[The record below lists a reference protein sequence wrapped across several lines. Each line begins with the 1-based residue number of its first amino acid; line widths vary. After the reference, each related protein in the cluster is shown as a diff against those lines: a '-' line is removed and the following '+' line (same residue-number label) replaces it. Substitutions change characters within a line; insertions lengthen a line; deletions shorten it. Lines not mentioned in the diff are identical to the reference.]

1 MCSRSRE
8 SLETAGF
15 SDLFLRGCIRGKKL
29 SIRVGLFFDLE
40 GSMILE
46 KQLLKFIQAEAEKLS
61 DRHHAYHNSV
71 DLEYERRSRR
81 LLDPG
86 EKLVTLPP
94 QWSVDKKFNPFYVNK
109 NRKKIAHSISRKIL
123 LGTYIPNPP
132 THMNVRKPSGGY
144 RTVSIYQI
152 PDAAVSALFY
162 HQLLKKN
169 KHRLSSF
176 AYAYRDDRNA
186 HFAIQDISLELGQVP
201 RIFVAEF
208 DFSKFFDNIRHDYL
222 FQQFDQNGFSIS
234 ESERKVIR
242 AFLGASGK
250 GIPQGT
256 SISLFLANL
265 VCWQLDKKLELAGLR
280 FARYADDTIIWAND
294 YQKIN
299 VAYEIVYKF
308 SAETGV
314 AINLEKSEGI
324 SLLCP
329 KDHKSEFAQC
339 KDSVDFLGY
348 KLSKEKISI
357 KDKSVA
363 HIKKE
368 ISYILYKHLIQPLK
382 PSTLRSVS
390 IPANNKDADL
400 LRAISEI
407 RRFLYGDLTDE
418 MISNYINGAS
428 NRIFFKGTMSFY
440 PLLNDESQLRQ
451 LDTWLVLA
459 VFKSIKLR
467 KSLLS
472 KHGYNRSHSSPF
484 NIRKKDIAST
494 LRKQKVDGKKRLQ
507 LPSFFF
513 IYQALKKGLS
523 DMGVEGVMNPKSN
536 MYNY

>member
-1 MCSRSRE
+1 
-8 SLETAGF
+8 
-15 SDLFLRGCIRGKKL
+15 
-29 SIRVGLFFDLE
+29 
-40 GSMILE
+40 MILE
-46 KQLLKFIQAEAEKLS
+46 KQLLKFIQAEAKKLS
-61 DRHHAYHNSV
+61 ERHHAYHNSV
-71 DLEYERRSRR
+71 NLEFERKSKR

-86 EKLVTLPP
+86 KKVVTLPP
-94 QWSVDKKFNPFYVNK
+94 HWSEDKKFNPFHVNK
-109 NRKKIAHSISRKIL
+109 NRKKIAHSIAKKIL
-123 LGTYIPNPP
+123 LGTYSPNSPAS
-132 THMNVRKPSGGY
+132 MNVRKPSGGY

-152 PDAAVSALFY
+152 PDAAVSSLFY
-162 HQLLKKN
+162 HQLLRKN

-186 HFAIQDISLELGQVP
+186 HFAIQDISLELGQAP

-222 FQQFDQNGFSIS
+222 FAQFDQNGFSIS
-234 ESERKVIR
+234 ESERKVIQ
-242 AFLGASGK
+242 AFLGPSGK

-265 VCWQLDKKLELAGLR
+265 VCWNLDKKLELAGLR

-299 VAYEIVYKF
+299 IAYDIIYRF

-348 KLSKEKISI
+348 TLSKEKISI
-357 KDKSVA
+357 KEKSVLK
-363 HIKKE
+363 IKKE

-382 PSTLRSVS
+382 SPALRSLS
-390 IPANNKDADL
+390 IPANDKDVDL
-400 LRAISEI
+400 LRAVSEI

-440 PLLNDESQLRQ
+440 PLLNDEMQLRQ

-459 VFKSIKLR
+459 IFKSIKLR
-467 KSLLS
+467 KKLLAT
-472 KHGYNRSHSSPF
+472 HGHNRAHSSPF

-494 LRKQKVDGKKRLQ
+494 LRRQKDGGKRKLQ
-507 LPSFFF
+507 IPSFFF
-513 IYQALKKGLS
+513 IYQALRKGLS

>member
-1 MCSRSRE
+1 
-8 SLETAGF
+8 
-15 SDLFLRGCIRGKKL
+15 
-29 SIRVGLFFDLE
+29 
-40 GSMILE
+40 MILE
-46 KQLLKFIQAEAEKLS
+46 KQLLKFIEAEAVKLS
-61 DRHHAYHNSV
+61 NRHHAYHNAV
-71 DLEYERRSRR
+71 NLEYERRCKR
-81 LLDPG
+81 LSDPG
-86 EKLVTLPP
+86 IKIVSEPP
-94 QWSVDKKFNPFYVNK
+94 QWKVDQKFNPFHVNK
-109 NRKKIAHSISRKIL
+109 NRKKIAHSIAAKIL
-123 LGTYIPNPP
+123 AGTYIPNPP
-132 THMNVRKPSGGY
+132 TPMEVRKPSGGF

-152 PDAAVSALFY
+152 PDAAVSSLFY

-186 HFAIQDISLELGQVP
+186 HFAIQDISLELSQAP

-234 ESERKVIR
+234 DSERRVIQ
-242 AFLGASGK
+242 AFLGTSGK

-299 VAYEIVYKF
+299 TAYEIVYKF

-329 KDHKSEFAQC
+329 KDHKSEFTQC

-357 KDKSVA
+357 KEKSVTK
-363 HIKKE
+363 IKKD
-368 ISYILYKHLIQPLK
+368 ISFILYKHLIQPLK
-382 PSTLRSVS
+382 PSILRSLT
-390 IPANNKDADL
+390 IPANNKDIDL

-440 PLLNDESQLRQ
+440 PLLNDELQLRQ

-459 VFKSIKLR
+459 VFKSIKIR
-467 KSLLS
+467 KRLLA
-472 KHGYNRSHSSPF
+472 KHGYNRSHSAPF

-494 LRKQKVDGKKRLQ
+494 LRKQKEGGKKKLQ

>member
-1 MCSRSRE
+1 
-8 SLETAGF
+8 
-15 SDLFLRGCIRGKKL
+15 
-29 SIRVGLFFDLE
+29 
-40 GSMILE
+40 MILE
-46 KQLLKFIQAEAEKLS
+46 KQLLKFIKAEADKLS
-61 DRHHAYHNSV
+61 DRHHAYHNAV
-71 DLEYERRSRR
+71 NLEHERKAKRVS
-81 LLDPG
+81 DPG
-86 EKLVTLPP
+86 DKVVSPP
-94 QWSVDKKFNPFYVNK
+94 HQWSIDRKFNPFHVNK
-109 NRKKIAHSISRKIL
+109 NSKQIAHSIAAKIFA
-123 LGTYIPNPP
+123 GTYEPNPP
-132 THMNVRKPSGGY
+132 ALMKVRKPSGGY
-144 RTVSIYQI
+144 RTVAIYQI
-152 PDAAVSALFY
+152 PDAAVSSLFY

-186 HFAIQDISLELGQVP
+186 HFAIQDISLELSQAP

-234 ESERKVIR
+234 ESERKVIQ
-242 AFLGASGK
+242 AFLGSSGK

-265 VCWQLDKKLELAGLR
+265 VCWELDKKLELAGLR

-299 VAYEIVYKF
+299 IAYEIVYRF
-308 SAETGV
+308 SAATGV

-329 KDHKSEFAQC
+329 KDHKSEFPQC

-348 KLSKEKISI
+348 NLSKEKISI
-357 KDKSVA
+357 KEESATK
-363 HIKKE
+363 IKKE
-368 ISYILYKHLIQPLK
+368 ISYILYKHLIQPLRPAK
-382 PSTLRSVS
+382 LRSLA
-390 IPANNKDADL
+390 IPANNKDIDL

-428 NRIFFKGTMSFY
+428 NRIFFKGAMSFY
-440 PLLNDESQLRQ
+440 PLLNDEHQLRQ
-451 LDTWLVLA
+451 LDCWLVLA

-467 KSLLS
+467 RKLLV
-472 KHGYNRSHSSPF
+472 KHGYDRSHSAPF
-484 NIRKKDIAST
+484 NIRKVDIASS
-494 LRKQKVDGKKRLQ
+494 LRKQKIDGKRKLQ